1 LTITFARAANS
12 TAAREFLAKR
22 NTCDVYCTQ
31 ALAQGCRMSTPA
43 THTGPLQK
51 PALTPQLQQAFRLL
65 QLPAPALQSH
75 LQSALEGNVMLE
87 ADEEFDSTW
96 ALDAAPDFA
105 VGEIEW
111 LSERASTLQD
121 HLAWQLGQAPLP
133 NGPRAI
139 ARALI
144 GAIDADGYLVES
156 PQAIAATVSKAVRA
170 DAAVVESV
178 LAIVQ
183 QFDPAGVGARSFCE
197 CIGLQLEHLEPG
209 TPALDVAKKIARNHL
224 QLADNH
230 QFVDLQRL
238 CGCSGTDVETA
249 LALIRGCD
257 RRPGAAFQQQPVTF
271 IVPDVF
277 ARHGSDGWSV
287 ELNAVAAPRLR
298 VNERYAAMLTGSADH
313 ALLRVQLQEARW
325 LVGALETR
333 NETVLGLARAIVYR
347 QKAFLGHGAESM
359 RAVPPAEIGEAV
371 ELPESAIPRA
381 TAGKYLHTPRG
392 VFEFRFLLSSPLPRA
407 DGVAA

>member
-1 LTITFARAANS
+1 
-12 TAAREFLAKR
+12 
-22 NTCDVYCTQ
+22 
-31 ALAQGCRMSTPA
+31 MSTPA
-43 THTGPLQK
+43 PHTEPRQK
-51 PALTPQLQQAFRLL
+51 SALTPQLRQAFRLL
-65 QLPAPALQSH
+65 QLPAAALQSY
-75 LQSALEGNVMLE
+75 LQSALEGNVMLQ

-96 ALDAAPDFA
+96 ALDAAPGP
-105 VGEIEW
+105 VEGEIEW
-111 LSERASTLQD
+111 LRERASTLHD

-139 ARALI
+139 GRALI
-144 GAIDADGYLVES
+144 AAIDDDGYLAES
-156 PQAIAATVSKAVRA
+156 PQAIAATVSEAVRA

-183 QFDPAGVGARSFCE
+183 QFDPPGVGARSVSE
-197 CIGLQLEHLEPG
+197 CIGLQLGQLEPG
-209 TPALDVAKKIARNHL
+209 TPALEAAKRIARNHL
-224 QLADNH
+224 QLADNL

-238 CGCSGTDVETA
+238 CGCSGPDVETA
-249 LALIRGCD
+249 LALIRSSD

-277 ARHGSDGWSV
+277 ARHAPDGWSV

-298 VNERYAAMLTGSADH
+298 VNERYAAMLTRSEDH

-325 LVGALETR
+325 LVGALEIR

-347 QKAFLGHGAESM
+347 QKAFLGHSAESM
-359 RAVPPAEIGEAV
+359 RSVLPAEIAEAV

-392 VFEFRFLLSSPLPRA
+392 VFEFRFLVSSPLPRA